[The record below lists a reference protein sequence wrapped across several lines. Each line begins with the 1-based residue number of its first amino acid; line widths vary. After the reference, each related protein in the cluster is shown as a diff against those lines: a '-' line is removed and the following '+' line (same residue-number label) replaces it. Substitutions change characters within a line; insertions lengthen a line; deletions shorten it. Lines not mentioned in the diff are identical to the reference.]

1 MAMQEVHADE
11 VRGAADE
18 LLKLSKQLNDL
29 AKEMKDS
36 GLDPFEANAGTFFHT
51 VDKAREYTIK
61 LKVKFAEVK
70 LMAAI
75 NN

>member
-11 VRGAADE
+11 VKDAADE
-18 LLKLSKQLNDL
+18 LQKLSKEL
-29 AKEMKDS
+29 KELVKDMKDS

-61 LKVKFAEVK
+61 LKVQFSKVK
-70 LMAAI
+70 LMSAI
-75 NN
+75 DS

>member
-11 VRGAADE
+11 VKDAAGE
-18 LLKLSKQLNDL
+18 LLKLSKQLNAL
-29 AKEMKDS
+29 AKDMNDS

-75 NN
+75 DD

>member
-11 VRGAADE
+11 VKDAAEE
-18 LLKLSKQLNDL
+18 LLKLSKQLTEL
-29 AKEMKDS
+29 AKDMKGS

-51 VDKAREYTIK
+51 VEKAREYTIK

-70 LMAAI
+70 LMSAI
-75 NN
+75 DS